1 MKKIAVILIDLLV
14 CALITFLF
22 FEKMSWYHFGDIPT
36 KVVIIR
42 LIGFFCV
49 LAGISISII
58 ALIMKK
64 RITQ

>member
-36 KVVIIR
+36 KVVLIR

-49 LAGISISII
+49 LVGISISVIE
-58 ALIMKK
+58 LIMKK
-64 RITQ
+64 RKTR